1 MSSALPATPADWAHA
16 LVAGPHYEPPYPGA
30 VQDELAWHLVKVL
43 REDARLR
50 SEVEVE
56 IPASAGWPDA
66 GTGPAF
72 FTLDLVVEVPVESGV
87 EAPAVRRVAFEAA
100 SGRTLRDHDRRL
112 RRDATLLAHG
122 AVDTIY
128 RLRGS
133 DLLGHVED
141 VLSLASRWDPD
152 VFSDRGRVNLATLA
166 SAEAKQITVRPEQ
179 PSVLVPYSLAAD
191 GADSGVD
198 PRSAERHLWHVAN
211 GQAPHVLVR
220 RLDRRFEAVWGP
232 YADQPL
238 RKVEAGRSP
247 LAAPASRLRKAS

>member
-1 MSSALPATPADWAHA
+1 MSSALPDSAADWAQA

-30 VQDELAWHLVKVL
+30 VQDELAWHLVKYL
-43 REDARLR
+43 REDAHLR

-56 IPASAGWPDA
+56 IPASGGWPDA

-72 FTLDLVVEVPVESGV
+72 FTLDLVVEVPVDTGDG
-87 EAPAVRRVAFEAA
+87 APAVRRVAFEAA

-133 DLLGHVED
+133 DLLGHMDD
-141 VLSLASRWDPD
+141 VLYLASQWDRD
-152 VFSDRGRVNLATLA
+152 VFSERGRMNLATLA
-166 SAEAKQITVRPEQ
+166 SAEARQITVRPEQ
-179 PSVLVPYSLAAD
+179 PSVLVPYSLSAD
-191 GADSGVD
+191 GADS
-198 PRSAERHLWHVAN
+198 PERHLWHVAN

-220 RLDRRFEAVWGP
+220 RLDRRFESVWGP
-232 YADQPL
+232 YADRPLRRVEVDRQPL
-238 RKVEAGRSP
+238 RKAG
-247 LAAPASRLRKAS
+247 